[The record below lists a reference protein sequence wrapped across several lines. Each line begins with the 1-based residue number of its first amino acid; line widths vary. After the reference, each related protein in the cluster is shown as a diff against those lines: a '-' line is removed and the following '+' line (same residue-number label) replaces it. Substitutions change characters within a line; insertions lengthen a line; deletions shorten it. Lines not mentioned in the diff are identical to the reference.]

1 MIYLDNAAT
10 TYPKSENV
18 YKALDEANRQLAFN
32 SGRGSYKSARMATRV
47 MDDVRKKIL
56 NLVKDD
62 GRATVIFTPSIT
74 VALNQIL
81 QGISFVKGDVVYL
94 SPYEHNAVAR
104 VLHLIEK
111 RIGIILKEIPLR
123 EDTLEIDIEKLQ
135 YLFSK
140 EKPRCVCC
148 VHVSNVTGYI
158 LPVNEIF
165 EISKRY
171 DAITVLDTAQSLGLI
186 DIPDSLNVDFL
197 AFAGHKTLYGPLG
210 VGGFVNYG
218 YCNLEE
224 CFAGGTGS
232 DSLNL
237 DMPDSIPGRY
247 EFASANIVAIRGL
260 DEALKEVGICNA
272 NDTEKELLD
281 YLIDKLSD
289 IEGVHMYLPPKDKHI
304 GMVSF
309 TVDGYKSEDIG
320 IILDEDYD
328 IAVRTGYHC
337 APLIHKWL
345 KDENTSGTVRV
356 GIGKYNTKQDIDAL
370 VEALL
375 ELL

>member
-10 TYPKSENV
+10 TYPKSEKV
-18 YKALDEANRQLAFN
+18 YQALDEANRQLAFN
-32 SGRGSYKSARMATRV
+32 SGRGSYKSARIATRV

-56 NLVKDD
+56 KLVKAD
-62 GRATVIFTPSIT
+62 GGANVIFTPSIT

-111 RIGIILKEIPLR
+111 RTGIVLKEMPLK

-140 EKPRCVCC
+140 DKPRCVCC

-165 EISKRY
+165 EMSKRY
-171 DAITVLDTAQSLGLI
+171 EAITVLDTAQSLGLI

-210 VGGFVNYG
+210 VGGFVDYG
-218 YCNLEE
+218 HYNLEE

-237 DMPDSIPGRY
+237 DMPDSTPGKY
-247 EFASANIVAIRGL
+247 EFASTNIVAIKGL
-260 DEALKEVGICNA
+260 DEALNEVEPCNNGA
-272 NDTEKELLD
+272 EKELLD

-289 IEGVHMYLPPKDKHI
+289 IKSVHMYLPPKDKHI
-304 GMVSF
+304 GMLSF
-309 TVDGYKSEDIG
+309 TVDRYKSEDIG

-356 GIGKYNTKQDIDAL
+356 GIGRYNTKQDIDAL
-370 VEALL
+370 VDALVDFL
-375 ELL
+375 

>member
-10 TYPKSENV
+10 TYPKSEKV
-18 YKALDEANRQLAFN
+18 YQALDEANRQLAFN
-32 SGRGSYKSARMATRV
+32 SGRGSYKSARIATRV

-56 NLVKDD
+56 KLVKADD
-62 GRATVIFTPSIT
+62 GANVIFTPSIT

-111 RIGIILKEIPLR
+111 RTGIVLKEMPLK

-140 EKPRCVCC
+140 DKPRCVCC

-165 EISKRY
+165 EMSKRY
-171 DAITVLDTAQSLGLI
+171 EAITVLDTAQSLGLI

-210 VGGFVNYG
+210 VGGFVDYG
-218 YCNLEE
+218 HYNLEE

-237 DMPDSIPGRY
+237 DMPDSTPGKY
-247 EFASANIVAIRGL
+247 EFASTNIVAIKGL
-260 DEALKEVGICNA
+260 DEALNEVEPCNNGA
-272 NDTEKELLD
+272 EKELLD

-289 IEGVHMYLPPKDKHI
+289 IESVHLYLPPKDKHI
-304 GMVSF
+304 GMLSF
-309 TVDGYKSEDIG
+309 TVDRYKSEDIG

-356 GIGKYNTKQDIDAL
+356 GIGRYNTKQDIDAL
-370 VEALL
+370 VDALVDFL
-375 ELL
+375 